1 MKFVLIPKLV
11 QSLLVM
17 LNNLGTIT
25 VDVCSITLVIKAC
38 AIIHC
43 IAYLQLLLNLLQPIR
58 CFNQQF
64 RRATRNFRGQGSR
77 RQKGHN
83 KKFCVKGISLR
94 LCSLDLET
102 EEIFEAFS

>member
-1 MKFVLIPKLV
+1 MLREAYFRMD
-11 QSLLVM
+11 VM
-17 LNNLGTIT
+17 INP
-25 VDVCSITLVIKAC
+25 C
-38 AIIHC
+38 
-43 IAYLQLLLNLLQPIR
+43 
-58 CFNQQF
+58 

>member
-1 MKFVLIPKLV
+1 
-11 QSLLVM
+11 M
-17 LNNLGTIT
+17 LNYYDEDLYESPKESET
-25 VDVCSITLVIKAC
+25 VIPYTESREKEAPADAKGFSKKDDKLM
-38 AIIHC
+38 
-43 IAYLQLLLNLLQPIR
+43 YFSR
-58 CFNQQF
+58 GGS

>member
-1 MKFVLIPKLV
+1 MYRF
-11 QSLLVM
+11 QM
-17 LNNLGTIT
+17 N
-25 VDVCSITLVIKAC
+25 
-38 AIIHC
+38 
-43 IAYLQLLLNLLQPIR
+43 PICLR
-58 CFNQQF
+58 SVPSFSSQDDDGES

>member
-1 MKFVLIPKLV
+1 MVTIPCDYD
-11 QSLLVM
+11 SYGLL
-17 LNNLGTIT
+17 
-25 VDVCSITLVIKAC
+25 
-38 AIIHC
+38 
-43 IAYLQLLLNLLQPIR
+43 
-58 CFNQQF
+58 

>member
-1 MKFVLIPKLV
+1 MYRVFCVLFKCPF
-11 QSLLVM
+11 SFF
-17 LNNLGTIT
+17 
-25 VDVCSITLVIKAC
+25 
-38 AIIHC
+38 
-43 IAYLQLLLNLLQPIR
+43 LNLRVVRLFPCVAVPLSSI
-58 CFNQQF
+58 

>member
-1 MKFVLIPKLV
+1 MNPKNFISWVGMRQGLSGWIMKPSFCSNAV
-11 QSLLVM
+11 
-17 LNNLGTIT
+17 
-25 VDVCSITLVIKAC
+25 VC
-38 AIIHC
+38 
-43 IAYLQLLLNLLQPIR
+43 
-58 CFNQQF
+58 

>member
-1 MKFVLIPKLV
+1 MAAKFVKTEQLIESVRKLLCLYDT
-11 QSLLVM
+11 SRKEYKDEM
-17 LNNLGTIT
+17 L
-25 VDVCSITLVIKAC
+25 
-38 AIIHC
+38 
-43 IAYLQLLLNLLQPIR
+43 PILTT
-58 CFNQQF
+58 N